1 MNKIYRSL
9 AIPFLLSAWSST
21 INAAPVVPSPGSIV
35 NQIPNSGL
43 IMRESSK
50 MPTMP
55 KKPIDTQI
63 EQPPLKKP
71 MAVQNNLRV
80 AVKSFSFS
88 GNSQFPTSTLQSL
101 LSSYTNR
108 ELSFADL
115 QQAAAVITEFYRN
128 AGFLVAYAYLPEQT
142 LEHGQVELAIFE
154 GRLDDQHLTGAGHHS
169 AQ

>member
-71 MAVQNNLRV
+71 MAVQSNLRV
-80 AVKSFSFS
+80 
-88 GNSQFPTSTLQSL
+88 Q
-101 LSSYTNR
+101 
-108 ELSFADL
+108 
-115 QQAAAVITEFYRN
+115 
-128 AGFLVAYAYLPEQT
+128 
-142 LEHGQVELAIFE
+142 
-154 GRLDDQHLTGAGHHS
+154 
-169 AQ
+169 